1 MPSWAVLSSGDKVI
15 GTDAVRSMAEHAGAT
30 ITEVE
35 GSHAIMISRP
45 EIVADVIVSA
55 LAEASPREAGVLNR

>member
-1 MPSWAVLSSGDKVI
+1 
-15 GTDAVRSMAEHAGAT
+15 MAEHAGAT